1 MRTLANY
8 LMIATKADLKAAGS
22 PGLTKGLEL
31 DGLPMLEGLRTGAQ
45 VIFVFVFAQAG
56 MRIIDAFICQQ
67 T

>member
-22 PGLTKGLEL
+22 PELTKGLEL

-45 VIFVFVFAQAG
+45 VIFIFVFAQAG
-56 MRIIDAFICQQ
+56 V
-67 T
+67 